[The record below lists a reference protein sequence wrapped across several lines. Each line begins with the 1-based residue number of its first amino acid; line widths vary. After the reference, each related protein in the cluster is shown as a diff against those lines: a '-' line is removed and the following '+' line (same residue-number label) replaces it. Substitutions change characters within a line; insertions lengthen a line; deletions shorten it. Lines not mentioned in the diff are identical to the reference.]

1 MKKEKDPTFKCCFYP
16 SFLAVEH
23 QSLSQK
29 KKKRTKKK
37 HVKQTKRGKRNSKNV
52 SHIKTINYTT

>member
-1 MKKEKDPTFKCCFYP
+1 MKKEKDPTFMCCFFP

-29 KKKRTKKK
+29 KKKVQKKYKKRTRKTNKAWQK
-37 HVKQTKRGKRNSKNV
+37 EFQKRFTHQNN
-52 SHIKTINYTT
+52 